1 MWIPTLIVAI
11 GDKSIRPICA
21 ISESE
26 LADISSVSLSQIFVS
41 RRRSKRNGR
50 GGERG
55 SIPRRIGTLSASLRH
70 AGHAVVHYARVY
82 VYMYRCDVE
91 RRSACGGQPPPPSSS
106 TPSPALPVW
115 WIKLTSARESKRKE
129 GDVTSRLRRIKTSES
144 HESALSTYAAR
155 RRGEG
160 VIGGEGKNRSPPPAH
175 VYREVR
181 LGCSRDRAG

>member
-1 MWIPTLIVAI
+1 MSLVSPLVTNKENRRMWIPTLIVAI

-91 RRSACGGQPPPPSSS
+91 RRSACGGQPPPP
-106 TPSPALPVW
+106 
-115 WIKLTSARESKRKE
+115 
-129 GDVTSRLRRIKTSES
+129 
-144 HESALSTYAAR
+144 
-155 RRGEG
+155 
-160 VIGGEGKNRSPPPAH
+160 PPPPPPRLPYPFGELSSHPH
-175 VYREVR
+175 V
-181 LGCSRDRAG
+181 SRSGRKGT